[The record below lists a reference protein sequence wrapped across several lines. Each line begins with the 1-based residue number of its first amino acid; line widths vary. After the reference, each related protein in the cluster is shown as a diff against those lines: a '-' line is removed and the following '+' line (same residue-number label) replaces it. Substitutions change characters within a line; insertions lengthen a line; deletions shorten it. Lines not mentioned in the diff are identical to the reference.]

1 MSHIGREPCSD
12 GVMLG
17 AHGESPCPKSAR
29 SWVLAASIL
38 GSSLAFI
45 DGTVVN
51 VALPAIQADLD
62 ATIGDAQWVV
72 ESYALLLAALLLV
85 GGSLGDRY
93 GRRRVFAVGVV
104 GFAVTSLLCG
114 LAPSVEVLIA
124 ARALKGAAAAL
135 LVPGSLALIAASYD
149 RASRGKAI
157 GTWSAMTGVT
167 SAIGPVLGGWLV
179 QTLSWR
185 WAFFVNLPV
194 AAIVLAL
201 LWRVPESR
209 DDDATGRLDWTGAAL
224 AAVGLG
230 ALVFGM
236 VALQTTPIADPL
248 VWGSLVVG
256 AAAIVAFLVV
266 EARVDSPML
275 PLELFRSR
283 DFAGANLLTLLLYTA
298 LGGTFFFLPFD
309 LIQIHG
315 YTESQAGAALLP
327 FVVVMSVLSR
337 WSGGLVD
344 RYGPTLPL
352 VVGPLVAAGGFALL
366 ARPTTGGS
374 YWTTFAP
381 AIVVLGLG
389 MAISIAPLTTVV
401 MTALDERR
409 AGMASG
415 VNNAVSRVAG
425 LVAIAALGVVISAS
439 FDRSLDARLDEL
451 GVPAPARAALDR
463 EREKL
468 AGAAVPPDVGEPLR
482 AELSRAVED
491 AFVVGFQRAMY
502 VSAGLAAA
510 GALAAAA
517 LIGRNRRREQNQTPS
532 TSSAS

>member
-1 MSHIGREPCSD
+1 MPSKGREPSAA
-12 GVMLG
+12 GENPSPNG
-17 AHGESPCPKSAR
+17 AR
-29 SWVLAASIL
+29 RWVLAASIL

-62 ATIGDAQWVV
+62 ATIGAAQWVV

-93 GRRRVFAVGVV
+93 GRRRVFAVGVA

-114 LAPSVEVLIA
+114 IAPSVEMLIA

-149 RASRGKAI
+149 RASRGRAI
-157 GTWSAMTGVT
+157 GTWSAMTGIT

-209 DDDATGRLDWTGAAL
+209 DEDATGRLDWIGAAL

-230 ALVFGM
+230 ALVFGL
-236 VALQTTPIADPL
+236 VAVQTTPIADPL

-256 AAAIVAFLVV
+256 ATAIVAFLVV
-266 EARVDSPML
+266 EARIESPML
-275 PLELFRSR
+275 PLDLFRSL
-283 DFAGANLLTLLLYTA
+283 DFAGANLLTLSLYMA

-309 LIQIHG
+309 LIQVYG

-344 RYGPTLPL
+344 RYGPRLPL
-352 VVGPLVAAGGFALL
+352 VVGPLVAAGGYLLL
-366 ARPTTGGS
+366 ARQAAGGA

-381 AIVVLGLG
+381 GIVVLGLG

-409 AGMASG
+409 AGVASG

-425 LVAIAALGVVISAS
+425 LVAIAALGVVISVS
-439 FDRSLDARLDEL
+439 FGTALDARLDGL
-451 GVPAPARAALDR
+451 GVPPPARAALDG

-468 AGAAVPPDVGEPLR
+468 AGAEIPPDLDEPLR
-482 AELSRAVED
+482 LELSRAIDD
-491 AFVVGFQRAMY
+491 AFVLGFRRAMY

-510 GALAAAA
+510 SALAAAT
-517 LIGRNRRREQNQTPS
+517 LIGRTRRREQNQTA
-532 TSSAS
+532 SARGAS